1 MERMTTTFIHHPGL
15 SGPFGALMDEYARA
29 AEDFCCMVESLDLA
43 RFDAER
49 PSNNSNTISPR
60 AICLHVI
67 GAAHRYAQYIRKA
80 RGIDF
85 VERYEA
91 DPARLHT
98 ARDVRDLL
106 AEAIVLTEQTVEP
119 LLKATEQE
127 IQALSFAVRWGPR
140 YDPEMIVEHAV
151 CHLLRHRRQLE
162 RW

>member
-1 MERMTTTFIHHPGL
+1 MPLTTTFLRHPGL

-29 AEDFCCMVESLDLA
+29 AEDYCRVVESFDLA

-49 PSNNSNTISPR
+49 PSDNPNTVSPR

-67 GAAHRYAQYIRKA
+67 GASHRYAHYIRKA
-80 RGIDF
+80 RGLDF

-91 DPARLHT
+91 DPAQLRVPHE
-98 ARDVRDLL
+98 VRNLL
-106 AEAIVLTEQTVEP
+106 TEGILLTEQTVEP
-119 LLKATEQE
+119 LLNATEQE

-140 YDPEMIVEHAV
+140 YDPEMILEHAV